1 MTAAKIMFGTS
12 LLRVLRGKK
21 RLNIML
27 IGKTLRLACFSGNL
41 KWR

>member
-1 MTAAKIMFGTS
+1 MTGAKIMFGAS

-27 IGKTLRLACFSGNL
+27 IGKALQLACFSGNL

>member
-21 RLNIML
+21 RLNVML
-27 IGKTLRLACFSGNL
+27 IGKPFRLECFSCNL
-41 KWR
+41 MGR